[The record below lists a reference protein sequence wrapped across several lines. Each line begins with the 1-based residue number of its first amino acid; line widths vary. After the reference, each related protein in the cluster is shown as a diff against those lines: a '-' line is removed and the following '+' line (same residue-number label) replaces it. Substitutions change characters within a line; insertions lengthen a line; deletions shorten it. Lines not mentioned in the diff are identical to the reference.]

1 MICFFFFV
9 FFFPQIRETR
19 QSVRDSESGLEG
31 LAIGHHIGDRAHIM
45 ARSRNRR
52 TGDCEERQDYINL
65 DESESTLITTLILA
79 QASPTIQANW
89 N

>member
-1 MICFFFFV
+1 
-9 FFFPQIRETR
+9 
-19 QSVRDSESGLEG
+19 
-31 LAIGHHIGDRAHIM
+31 M

-79 QASPTIQANW
+79 QASPTIQATVIGIEFKKGAKEMNEE
-89 N
+89 

>member
-1 MICFFFFV
+1 
-9 FFFPQIRETR
+9 
-19 QSVRDSESGLEG
+19 
-31 LAIGHHIGDRAHIM
+31 M